1 MQVDL
6 ELQGDGR
13 RGGLRRIDE
22 VDEALERGVL
32 VDQMPQFVPDD
43 ESQFIFAHQ
52 VEELGVDV
60 HDVGMPGILRSDG
73 ESIDG

>member
-1 MQVDL
+1 MVN
-6 ELQGDGR
+6 E
-13 RGGLRRIDE
+13 ID
-22 VDEALERGVL
+22 
-32 VDQMPQFVPDD
+32 FVPDD

-60 HDVGMPGILRSDG
+60 HDVGMPSILRSDG